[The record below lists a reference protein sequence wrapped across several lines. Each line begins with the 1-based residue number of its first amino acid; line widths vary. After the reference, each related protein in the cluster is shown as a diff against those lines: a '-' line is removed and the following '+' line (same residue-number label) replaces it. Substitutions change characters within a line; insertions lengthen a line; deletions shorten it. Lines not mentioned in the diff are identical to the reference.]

1 MEIYDLLAYMGEV
14 KASDL
19 HLRPNSPPI
28 YRIDGE
34 LIKTKQEPLLAD
46 DVHLLVFDIMSGD
59 HRKRYEEEL
68 TIDFS
73 AEFHG
78 IGRFR
83 VNVFR
88 SYYGDAVVFRAINEY
103 TYSFEELGLP
113 QVLKKLAIQDQGL
126 ILITGPTGCGKTTT
140 LNTVIDFINS
150 TQKKH
155 IITIEDPIEY
165 IHKSKNSLVTHREVG
180 VNTHSFAGA
189 LRSALREDPD
199 VIVVG
204 EMRDMETTS
213 LAISAAETGHLVF
226 GTLHTMDAP
235 HTIDRIIDQFPPIQQ
250 NQIRLMASE
259 SLLAV
264 MTQRLLKRKTGGR
277 VSAFEILIGI
287 PAVANLI
294 REGKTYQLSSVIQ
307 THSKIGMTSMQQSIE
322 KLYAQSLISK
332 EEMLL
337 VEKESDRL
345 IESLSGANK

>member
-1 MEIYDLLAYMGEV
+1 LEIYDLLAYMEEI

-34 LIKTKQEPLLAD
+34 MVKTKQPPLLAD
-46 DVHLLVFDIMSGD
+46 DVHILVFDIMSED

-68 TIDFS
+68 EIDFS

-78 IGRFR
+78 VGRFR

-88 SYYGDAVVFRAINEY
+88 SYHGDAVVFRAINDY
-103 TYSFEELGLP
+103 TYTFEELGLP
-113 QVLKKLAIQDQGL
+113 QVLKKLSLQDQGL
-126 ILITGPTGCGKTTT
+126 ILITGPTGSGKTTT
-140 LNTVIDFINS
+140 LNTVIEYINS
-150 TQKKH
+150 VKQKH

-165 IHKSKNSLVTHREVG
+165 IHKSKKSLVTHREVG
-180 VNTHSFAGA
+180 VNTHSFANA

-235 HTIDRIIDQFPPIQQ
+235 HTIDRIIDQFPPVQQ

-259 SLLAV
+259 SIIGV
-264 MTQRLLKRKTGGR
+264 ITQNLLKRKTGGR
-277 VSAFEILIGI
+277 IAAFEILVGI
-287 PAVANLI
+287 PAVSNLI
-294 REGKTYQLSSVIQ
+294 REGKTYQLPSVMQ
-307 THSKIGMTSMQQSIE
+307 THGKIGMILMQQSIE
-322 KLYAQSLISK
+322 QLYNQELISK
-332 EEMLL
+332 EEMGR

-345 IESLSGANK
+345 IESMSSD

>member
-1 MEIYDLLAYMGEV
+1 LEIYDLLSYMEEV
-14 KASDL
+14 SASDL
-19 HLRPNSPPI
+19 HLSPNSPPI

-34 LIKTKQEPLLAD
+34 LIKTNQAPLLSD
-46 DVHLLVFDIMSGD
+46 DVHLLVFDIMSDD

-68 TIDFS
+68 EIDFS

-88 SYYGDAVVFRAINEY
+88 SYHGDAVVFRAINDY
-103 TYSFEELGLP
+103 T
-113 QVLKKLAIQDQGL
+113 QVLKNLCLQDQGL
-126 ILITGPTGCGKTTT
+126 VLITGPTGCGKTTT
-140 LNTVIDFINS
+140 LNTVIEYINDN
-150 TQKKH
+150 KRKH
-155 IITIEDPIEY
+155 IITIEDPVEY
-165 IHKSKNSLVTHREVG
+165 IHESKKSLVTHREVG
-180 VNTHSFAGA
+180 VNTHSFANA

-235 HTIDRIIDQFPPIQQ
+235 HTIDRIIDQFPPMQQ

-259 SLLAV
+259 SIIGV
-264 MTQRLLKRKTGGR
+264 ITQRLLKRKVGGR
-277 VSAFEILIGI
+277 VAAFEILIGI
-287 PAVANLI
+287 PAVSNLI
-294 REGKTYQLSSVIQ
+294 REGKTYQLPSVIQ
-307 THSKIGMTSMQQSIE
+307 THAKIGMISMQQSIE
-322 KLYAQSLISK
+322 KLYNQSLITK
-332 EEMLL
+332 DELVR

-345 IESLSGANK
+345 IESISGD

>member
-1 MEIYDLLAYMGEV
+1 MEIYDLLAYMEEI

-34 LIKTKQEPLLAD
+34 MVKTKQPPLLAD
-46 DVHLLVFDIMSGD
+46 DVHLLVFDIMSED

-68 TIDFS
+68 EIDFS

-88 SYYGDAVVFRAINEY
+88 SYYGDAVVFRAINDY
-103 TYSFEELGLP
+103 TYTFEELGLP
-113 QVLKKLAIQDQGL
+113 QVLKKLSLQDQGL
-126 ILITGPTGCGKTTT
+126 ILITGPTGSGKTTT
-140 LNTVIDFINS
+140 LNTVIEYINS
-150 TQKKH
+150 VKQKH

-165 IHKSKNSLVTHREVG
+165 IHKSKKSLVTHREVG
-180 VNTHSFAGA
+180 VNTHSFANA

-204 EMRDMETTS
+204 EMRDMETTA

-259 SLLAV
+259 SIIGV
-264 MTQRLLKRKTGGR
+264 ITQNLLKRQAGGR
-277 VSAFEILIGI
+277 IAAFEILIGI
-287 PAVANLI
+287 PAVSNLI
-294 REGKTYQLSSVIQ
+294 REGKTYQLPSVMQ
-307 THSKIGMTSMQQSIE
+307 THGKIGMILMQQSIE
-322 KLYAQSLISK
+322 QLYNQALISK
-332 EEMLL
+332 EELTR

-345 IESLSGANK
+345 FESMSGD

>member
-1 MEIYDLLAYMGEV
+1 LEIYDLLAYMDEIN
-14 KASDL
+14 ASDL
-19 HLRPNSPPI
+19 HLRPNSSPI

-34 LIKTKQEPLLAD
+34 LVKTKQPPLLAD
-46 DVHLLVFDIMSGD
+46 DVHLLVFDIMSED

-68 TIDFS
+68 EIDFS

-78 IGRFR
+78 IGRYR

-88 SYYGDAVVFRAINEY
+88 SYYGDAVVFRAINDY
-103 TYSFEELGLP
+103 TYTFEELGLP
-113 QVLKKLAIQDQGL
+113 QVLKKLSLQDQGL
-126 ILITGPTGCGKTTT
+126 ILITGPTGSGKTTT
-140 LNTVIDFINS
+140 LNTVIEYINS
-150 TQKKH
+150 VKQKH

-165 IHKSKNSLVTHREVG
+165 IHKSKKSLVTHREVG
-180 VNTHSFAGA
+180 VNTHSFANA

-235 HTIDRIIDQFPPIQQ
+235 HTIDRIIDQFPPVQQ

-259 SLLAV
+259 SIIGV
-264 MTQRLLKRKTGGR
+264 ITQNLLKRKTGGR
-277 VSAFEILIGI
+277 IAAFEILVGI
-287 PAVANLI
+287 PAVSNLI
-294 REGKTYQLSSVIQ
+294 REGKTYQLPSVMQ
-307 THSKIGMTSMQQSIE
+307 THGKIGMILMQQSIE
-322 KLYAQSLISK
+322 QLYNQALISK
-332 EEMLL
+332 EEMTR

-345 IESLSGANK
+345 IESMSSD

>member
-1 MEIYDLLAYMGEV
+1 MEIYDLLAYMKEV
-14 KASDL
+14 NASDL
-19 HLRPNSPPI
+19 HLSPNSPPI
-28 YRIDGE
+28 YRIEGE
-34 LIKTKQEPLLAD
+34 LIKTKQAPLLPD
-46 DVHLLVFDIMSGD
+46 DVHLLVFDIMSED

-68 TIDFS
+68 EIDFS
-73 AEFHG
+73 AAFHG

-88 SYYGDAVVFRAINEY
+88 SYFGDAVVFRAITDY

-113 QVLKKLAIQDQGL
+113 QVLKKLCLQDQGL

-140 LNTVIDFINS
+140 LNTVIEYINS
-150 TQKKH
+150 LKQKH
-155 IITIEDPIEY
+155 IITIEDPVEY
-165 IHKSKNSLVTHREVG
+165 IHKSKKSLITHREVG
-180 VNTHSFAGA
+180 VNTHSFANA

-259 SLLAV
+259 SIIGV
-264 MTQRLLKRKTGGR
+264 ITQRLLKRKSGGR
-277 VSAFEILIGI
+277 IAAFEILVGI
-287 PAVANLI
+287 PAVSNLI
-294 REGKTYQLSSVIQ
+294 REGKSYQLPSVIQ
-307 THSKIGMTSMQQSIE
+307 THGKIGMISMQQSIE
-322 KLYAQSLISK
+322 KLFNQSLITK
-332 EEMLL
+332 EEMLR

-345 IESLSGANK
+345 IDSLSGD

>member
-1 MEIYDLLAYMGEV
+1 MEIYDLLSYMDEV
-14 KASDL
+14 NASDL
-19 HLRPNSPPI
+19 HLSPNSPPI

-34 LIKTKQEPLLAD
+34 LIKTKHEPLLPD
-46 DVHLLVFDIMSGD
+46 DVHLLIFDIMSEE
-59 HRKRYEEEL
+59 HRRRYEENLE
-68 TIDFS
+68 IDFS

-88 SYYGDAVVFRAINEY
+88 SYYGEAVVFRKITEY

-113 QVLKKLAIQDQGL
+113 QVLKKLSLQDQGL
-126 ILITGPTGCGKTTT
+126 IILTGPTGSGKTTT
-140 LNTVIDFINS
+140 LNTVINFINERV
-150 TQKKH
+150 QKH
-155 IITIEDPIEY
+155 IITIEDPVEY
-165 IHKSKNSLVTHREVG
+165 VHKSKKSLVTHREVG
-180 VNTHSFAGA
+180 VNTHSFANA

-250 NQIRLMASE
+250 NQIRLMVSE
-259 SLLAV
+259 SIIGV
-264 MTQRLLKRKTGGR
+264 ITQKLLKRKTGGR
-277 VSAFEILIGI
+277 VAAFEILIGI

-294 REGKTYQLSSVIQ
+294 REGKTFQLPSVIQ
-307 THSKIGMTSMQQSIE
+307 THSKIGMISLEQSI
-322 KLYAQSLISK
+322 KSLFDQGVITK
-332 EEMLL
+332 EEMLR
-337 VEKESDRL
+337 VEKESDKL
-345 IESLSGANK
+345 IDNLSGD

>member
-1 MEIYDLLAYMGEV
+1 MEIYDLLSYMKEV
-14 KASDL
+14 DASDL
-19 HLRPNSPPI
+19 HLSPNSPPI
-28 YRIDGE
+28 YRIEGE
-34 LIKTKQEPLLAD
+34 LIKTKQAPLLPD
-46 DVHLLVFDIMSGD
+46 DVHLLVFDIMSED
-59 HRKRYEEEL
+59 NRKRYEEEL
-68 TIDFS
+68 EIDFS
-73 AEFHG
+73 ASFHG

-88 SYYGDAVVFRAINEY
+88 SYFGDAVVFRAITDY

-113 QVLKKLAIQDQGL
+113 QVLKKLCLQDQGL

-140 LNTVIDFINS
+140 LNTVIEYINS
-150 TQKKH
+150 IKQKH

-165 IHKSKNSLVTHREVG
+165 IHKSKKSLITHREVG
-180 VNTHSFAGA
+180 VNTHSFANA

-259 SLLAV
+259 SIIGV
-264 MTQRLLKRKTGGR
+264 ITQRLLKRKTGGR
-277 VSAFEILIGI
+277 VAAFEILVGI
-287 PAVANLI
+287 PAVSNLI
-294 REGKTYQLSSVIQ
+294 REGKSYQLPSVIQ
-307 THSKIGMTSMQQSIE
+307 THGKIGMISMQQSIE
-322 KLYAQSLISK
+322 KLFNQSLITK
-332 EEMLL
+332 EEMLM

-345 IESLSGANK
+345 IDNLSGD

>member
-1 MEIYDLLAYMGEV
+1 MEIYDLLSYMDEV
-14 KASDL
+14 NASDL
-19 HLRPNSPPI
+19 HLSPNSPPI

-34 LIKTKQEPLLAD
+34 MIKVKHAPLLPN
-46 DVHLLVFDIMSGD
+46 DVHLLIFDIMSED
-59 HRKRYEEEL
+59 HRRRYEENLE
-68 TIDFS
+68 IDFS

-88 SYYGDAVVFRAINEY
+88 SYRGEAVVFRKINDY

-113 QVLKKLAIQDQGL
+113 QVLKKLSLQDQGL
-126 ILITGPTGCGKTTT
+126 IIITGPTGSGKTTT
-140 LNTVIDFINS
+140 LNTVINFINER
-150 TQKKH
+150 QQKH

-165 IHKSKNSLVTHREVG
+165 VHESKKCLVTHREIG
-180 VNTHSFAGA
+180 DNTHSFANA
-189 LRSALREDPD
+189 LRNALREDPD

-250 NQIRLMASE
+250 NQIRLMVSE
-259 SLLAV
+259 SIIGV
-264 MTQRLLKRKTGGR
+264 VTQRLLKRKTGGR
-277 VSAFEILIGI
+277 IGAFEILVGI

-294 REGKTYQLSSVIQ
+294 RDGKTFQLPSVIQ
-307 THSKIGMTSMQQSIE
+307 THSKIGMISMEQSI
-322 KLYAQSLISK
+322 KNLYDQGMISR
-332 EEMLL
+332 EEMSR
-337 VEKESDRL
+337 VERESDKL
-345 IESLSGANK
+345 IDSLSGD